1 MMEKNITV
9 YTTTQCPYC
18 TMLKGF
24 LSQNNIPFK
33 EVNVEKDPIMMQKIV
48 KQTGQMGVP
57 QTEINGKWV
66 IGFDPEKI
74 MDALKQ

>member
-1 MMEKNITV
+1 MSKDITV

-24 LSQNNIPFK
+24 LSENNIPFK
-33 EVNVEKDPIMMQKIV
+33 EVNVENNPEQMEKVV

-57 QTEINGKWV
+57 QTEIDGQWV
-66 IGFDPEKI
+66 IGFDPESI
-74 MDALKQ
+74 KQVIEQ

>member
-1 MMEKNITV
+1 MSKDITV

-24 LSQNNIPFK
+24 LSENNIPFK
-33 EVNVEKDPIMMQKIV
+33 EVNVENNPEQMKKVV

-57 QTEINGKWV
+57 QTEIDGQWV
-66 IGFDPEKI
+66 IGFDPESI
-74 MDALKQ
+74 KQVIEQ